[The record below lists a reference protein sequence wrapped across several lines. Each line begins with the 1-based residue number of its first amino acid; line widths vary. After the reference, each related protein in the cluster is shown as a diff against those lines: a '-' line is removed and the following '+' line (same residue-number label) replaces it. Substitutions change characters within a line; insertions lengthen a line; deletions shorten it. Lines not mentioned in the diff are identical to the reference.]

1 MLALALSLATAV
13 ATGRADT
20 APKLCSACDD
30 WNAPQAPF
38 RLHGKS
44 FYVGPRGLAAVLIDS
59 GDGLILLDGALPQSA
74 EPIARNIAALGYRI
88 EDVKWIVN
96 SHAHFD
102 HAGGIA
108 ALQRMSGAKV
118 AASPRGA
125 DALRRGNAPPDDPQ
139 YGLGEEANRFAPVR
153 EVVEIGDGETITLGD
168 ITLTAH
174 HTPGH
179 TPGGTSWHWRSCAA
193 GECLNL
199 VYADSL
205 TPVSAEDF
213 RFSDE
218 PARVAEFRRSID
230 TVRRL
235 PCDIMVSTH
244 PNFTGLFERQARQTS
259 PDDHSVFV
267 DAEACRKYADG
278 AERWLDRRLAVEQAA
293 QAH

>member
-1 MLALALSLATAV
+1 MLALALTLATA
-13 ATGRADT
+13 ADT
-20 APKLCSACDD
+20 APKLCAACDD

-44 FYVGPRGLAAVLIDS
+44 FYVGPQGLGAVLIDS

-96 SHAHFD
+96 SHAHYD
-102 HAGGIA
+102 HAGGLA
-108 ALQRMSGAKV
+108 ALQRMSGAEV

-139 YGLGEEANRFAPVR
+139 YGLGEEANRFPPVPD
-153 EVVEIGDGETITLGD
+153 VVEIGDGETITLGD

-179 TPGGTSWHWRSCAA
+179 APGGTTWHWRSCAA

-205 TPVSAEDF
+205 TAVSAEDF
-213 RFSDE
+213 RFTADGG
-218 PARVAEFRRSID
+218 ARVAEFRRSID
-230 TVRRL
+230 KLRQL
-235 PCDIMVSTH
+235 PCDILVSTH
-244 PNFTGLFERQARQTS
+244 PSFTGLFERQARQAS

-293 QAH
+293 EAAQ